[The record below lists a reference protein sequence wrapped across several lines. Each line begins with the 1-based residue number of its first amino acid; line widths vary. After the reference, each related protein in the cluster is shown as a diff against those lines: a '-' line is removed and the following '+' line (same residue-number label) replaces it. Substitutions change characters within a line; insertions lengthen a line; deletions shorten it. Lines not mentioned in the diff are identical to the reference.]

1 MRKQQW
7 THRYILVCM
16 AGIDVNEKRVGARH
30 IAEARL
36 AAACWPL
43 YENTSHAQRFSSGD
57 QVLIYV
63 GSTGDAAQ
71 TFIGQA
77 RIARIVRAPVA
88 WKDPGGIIPSG
99 QVARLAELEQVELW
113 NRPVSIR
120 DHIDDLTFVKNRMRW
135 GLHLMGGVRQI
146 PESDFRRIVRAGA
159 HSPNPG
165 LPTRG

>member
-16 AGIDVNEKRVGARH
+16 AGIDINEKRVGARQ

-36 AAACWPL
+36 AARRWPL
-43 YENTSHAQRFSSGD
+43 YENTSHTTRFRAND

-63 GSTGDAAQ
+63 GSSGDAAQ

-77 RIARIVRAPVA
+77 TITRIVTAPVA
-88 WKDPGGIIPSG
+88 WKDPAGVIPYG
-99 QVARLAELEQVELW
+99 QIARLAELEKIDIW

-120 DHIDDLTFVKNRMRW
+120 DHIDDLTFITNRKRW
-135 GLHLMGGVRQI
+135 GLHLMGGVRQV
-146 PESDFRRIVRAGA
+146 PESDFRRIVGAG
-159 HSPNPG
+159 
-165 LPTRG
+165 T